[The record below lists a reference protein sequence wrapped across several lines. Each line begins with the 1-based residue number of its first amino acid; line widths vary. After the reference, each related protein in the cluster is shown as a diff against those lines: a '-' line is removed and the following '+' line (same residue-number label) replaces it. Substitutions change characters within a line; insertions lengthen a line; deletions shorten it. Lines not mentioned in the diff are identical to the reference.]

1 MRLGGSSAGTHQTE
15 IARIIRERDEA
26 LEQQTAISDI
36 LRVIS
41 NSPSDVQPVLDSVAE
56 HAAHICEANV
66 VEIAIVDNE
75 VFRLVASFGEAKRLS
90 SGESVP
96 LDRSTVTGRA
106 ICDLQPVQV
115 ADLQNAG
122 DEFPLGRELAITHGH
137 RTTLSVPLIRQ
148 GRALGAILVRRTEVR
163 PFEEKHIV
171 LLKAFADQAAIAIEN
186 VRLFEAE
193 QQRTRELAESLQQQT
208 ATADVLKVISRS
220 TFDLQ
225 AVLDA
230 LVQSAARLCA
240 ADMGLIFQRDG
251 DLYRLAANHGFSSE
265 AGLYAAEH
273 PIRLDRST
281 VTGRVAFEHRAIHIP
296 NVLADPEYDP
306 QRVFGFRTCLGVP
319 LLREGTTVGVF
330 VLTRDKVN
338 PFTDKQMELVTTFAD
353 QAVIAIENAR
363 LFEAEQQRT
372 LELTESL
379 QQQTATSEVLKVISS
394 SPGELEPVFQA
405 MLENA
410 TRICGA
416 KFGTLYLCEGDGFRA
431 VAMHNA
437 PPAYAQARAAILHP
451 HRDSSLWRAAADRQV
466 VQVEDVTK
474 LAGYIEGDQFL
485 VTAVADAG
493 FRTVLSVPML
503 KDEALVGVISIY
515 RQEVHPF
522 ADKQIDLLKN
532 FAAQAVIGI
541 ENTRLLNELRQRTTD
556 LTESLEQQTATSE
569 VLKVIS
575 RSAFDLQPAFDA
587 IAENAVRLC
596 EAERAF
602 IFRLDGQVLRAAA
615 YYNVGPEVRDFV
627 DRNPITP
634 GRHSISARAALER
647 RTVHVADVQADPDY
661 AYAARDRDLI
671 RTILAVPMLK
681 GDELIG
687 IITIYRL
694 EVKPFTD
701 KQVALVETFAAQAVI
716 AIENTRLLNE
726 LRESL
731 QQQTATA
738 DVLKVI
744 SRSTFDLQAVLD
756 TLVQSAARLCEADT
770 VVIGRPKGESYHWEA
785 SYGFSR
791 EYAEYISKSPGCN
804 RSWNSI
810 RARLA

>member
-1 MRLGGSSAGTHQTE
+1 MRRRSKTGREPVKARRRKAVTLKRRNAPKAVRRRSTAGTHQTE

-41 NSPSDVQPVLDSVAE
+41 NSPSDVQPVLDSLAE

-115 ADLQNAG
+115 ADLKNAG

-137 RTTLSVPLIRQ
+137 RATLSVPLIRQ

-193 QQRTRELAESLQQQT
+193 QQRTREL
-208 ATADVLKVISRS
+208 
-220 TFDLQ
+220 
-225 AVLDA
+225 
-230 LVQSAARLCA
+230 
-240 ADMGLIFQRDG
+240 
-251 DLYRLAANHGFSSE
+251 
-265 AGLYAAEH
+265 
-273 PIRLDRST
+273 
-281 VTGRVAFEHRAIHIP
+281 
-296 NVLADPEYDP
+296 
-306 QRVFGFRTCLGVP
+306 
-319 LLREGTTVGVF
+319 
-330 VLTRDKVN
+330 
-338 PFTDKQMELVTTFAD
+338 
-353 QAVIAIENAR
+353 
-363 LFEAEQQRT
+363 
-372 LELTESL
+372 TESL

-431 VAMHNA
+431 AAMHNA

-532 FAAQAVIGI
+532 FAAQAVIAI

-716 AIENTRLLNE
+716 AIENARLLNE

-744 SRSTFDLQAVLD
+744 SRSTFDLQVVLD
-756 TLVQSAARLCEADT
+756 TLVESAARLCEADIANIWRPQGSAYRVAATYQTSAVHKEYLATLSINPGRGSCVGRTLAEPKVVHIPDIHEDPEYGLELKKLENRTMLGVPLLREGTPIGVIALIRST
-770 VVIGRPKGESYHWEA
+770 VRQFTHSQIELVTTFAIKQ
-785 SYGFSR
+785 
-791 EYAEYISKSPGCN
+791 
-804 RSWNSI
+804 
-810 RARLA
+810 